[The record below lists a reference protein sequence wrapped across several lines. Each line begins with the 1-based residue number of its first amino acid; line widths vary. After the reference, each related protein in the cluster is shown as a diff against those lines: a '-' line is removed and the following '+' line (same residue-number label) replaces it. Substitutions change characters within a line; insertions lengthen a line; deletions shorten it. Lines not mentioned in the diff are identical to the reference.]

1 MPPSGLVASRHSQLL
16 YLQTVTIQTVAC
28 ATLTN
33 IGSQL
38 AISGR
43 PGLASL
49 LLAPAA
55 GVAYFIYR
63 GFKRVKRIDKFEKGI
78 RG

>member
-1 MPPSGLVASRHSQLL
+1 M
-16 YLQTVTIQTVAC
+16 QTVTIQTVAC

-38 AISGR
+38 AISGH
-43 PGLASL
+43 PGWASL
-49 LLAPAA
+49 LLGPSL
-55 GVAYFIYR
+55 GFGYFIYR
-63 GFKRVKRIDKFEKGI
+63 GFRRVQRIDRFEKGI